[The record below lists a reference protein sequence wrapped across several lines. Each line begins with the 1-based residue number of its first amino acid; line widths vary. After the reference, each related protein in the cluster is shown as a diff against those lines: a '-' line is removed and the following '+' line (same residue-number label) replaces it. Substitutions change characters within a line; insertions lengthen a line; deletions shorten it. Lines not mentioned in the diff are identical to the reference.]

1 MKVYFDNKDLELYAT
16 EERATLKALGKLR
29 ANLYRRRIRAMM
41 LVPNFEMLRLVAGNF
56 HELVG
61 NRKGQWACNLDQPY
75 RLISKGAEPNENVVW
90 ANVSEAKVLEIVD
103 YHR

>member
-1 MKVYFDNKDLELYAT
+1 MKVCFADGDLECYAT
-16 EERATLKALGKLR
+16 DERAALKALGKVR
-29 ANLYRRRIRAMM
+29 ANLYRRRLRAMM
-41 LVPNFEMLRLVAGNF
+41 LAPNFEMLRLVAGNF

-75 RLISKGAEPNENVVW
+75 RLISKGAEPDEAVVW
-90 ANVSEAKVLEIVD
+90 SNVSEATVLEIVD